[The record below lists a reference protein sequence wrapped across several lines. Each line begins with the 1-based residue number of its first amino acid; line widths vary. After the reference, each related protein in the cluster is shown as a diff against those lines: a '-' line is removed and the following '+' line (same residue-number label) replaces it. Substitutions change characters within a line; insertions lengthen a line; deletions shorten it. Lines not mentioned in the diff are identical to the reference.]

1 MEGKIIIFA
10 APSGSGKSTIIKRIF
25 DEDGEE
31 MNLHFSIS
39 ATSRAPRG
47 QEKNGVEYFFLSPEE
62 FEQKIAQN
70 EFVEYEQVYPGKYY
84 GTLKSQVEKQLAAG
98 ENVVFDV
105 DVNGAMRIKEMYG
118 DKALSIFIQPP
129 SLDELRRRLES
140 RGTEAA
146 ESIDQR
152 LSRAQYEMEQA
163 VRFDEVVVNDVLDV
177 AVLETTVLIQDFLQI
192 DF

>member
-1 MEGKIIIFA
+1 M
-10 APSGSGKSTIIKRIF
+10 
-25 DEDGEE
+25 
-31 MNLHFSIS
+31 
-39 ATSRAPRG
+39 
-47 QEKNGVEYFFLSPEE
+47 
-62 FEQKIAQN
+62 
-70 EFVEYEQVYPGKYY
+70 
-84 GTLKSQVEKQLAAG
+84 EKQLAAG

-129 SLDELRRRLES
+129 SLDELRKRLES

>member
-1 MEGKIIIFA
+1 M
-10 APSGSGKSTIIKRIF
+10 
-25 DEDGEE
+25 
-31 MNLHFSIS
+31 
-39 ATSRAPRG
+39 
-47 QEKNGVEYFFLSPEE
+47 
-62 FEQKIAQN
+62 
-70 EFVEYEQVYPGKYY
+70 
-84 GTLKSQVEKQLAAG
+84 
-98 ENVVFDV
+98 
-105 DVNGAMRIKEMYG
+105 
-118 DKALSIFIQPP
+118 
-129 SLDELRRRLES
+129 ES